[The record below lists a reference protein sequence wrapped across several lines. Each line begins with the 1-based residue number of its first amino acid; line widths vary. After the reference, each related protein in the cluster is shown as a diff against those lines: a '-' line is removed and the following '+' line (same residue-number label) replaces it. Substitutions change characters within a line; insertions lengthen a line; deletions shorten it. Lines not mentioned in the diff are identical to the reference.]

1 MQLRGTLFCPTYW
14 LPDYRDDEP
23 EREDEPE
30 CDDEP
35 ERDEVEL
42 VDVRL
47 LPEVELRLEV
57 LVALVLRDELLLEL
71 RVEVLLLRDE
81 VDCVFCS

>member
-14 LPDYRDDEP
+14 LPDYR
-23 EREDEPE
+23 EDEAE
-30 CDDEP
+30 RDDEP
-35 ERDEVEL
+35 ERDEVEP